1 MNQGSRFEL
10 TEAGPLVHAHF
21 GRTLIAVRTDH
32 LFPLASVEPVFGM
45 PTENARKFQQVA
57 AEQDLVI
64 DVRATNPHAVGWLR
78 EGALPK
84 PEAVK
89 AKTIDDLDVRLG
101 AARRHRGLVGYFR
114 PALPRFDLSDRLLRR
129 YDQRRTEFDALRDK
143 MALFE
148 RRGEYVVRD
157 GVVHGY
163 DRRGWLRPLT
173 GDHDVFDIRASG
185 GMPLTRRRYDR
196 AVATMMS
203 LDMGVTHGA
212 HMYWRPTTKSDRAM
226 FESIARS
233 GDDKLRFNPD
243 GTMSAGDYSRLNA
256 GIKAMTT
263 PAKAARPYASVSH
276 VGRPR
281 VPVSS
286 ASAMNS

>member
-10 TEAGPLVHAHF
+10 TEAGALVHAHF

-32 LFPLASVEPVFGM
+32 LFPLSSVEPVFGM
-45 PTENARKFQQVA
+45 PTENARKFQHVA

-64 DVRATNPHAVGWLR
+64 DVRATNPHAVAWLR

-114 PALPRFDLSDRLLRR
+114 PSLPRFDLSDRLIRR

-148 RRGEYVVRD
+148 RRGEYVVRN

-163 DRRGWLRPLT
+163 DQRGWLRPLT
-173 GDHDVFDIRASG
+173 GDHDVFDIRESG
-185 GMPLTRRRYDR
+185 GAPLTRRRYDR

-256 GIKAMTT
+256 GIRAMAT

-281 VPVSS
+281 VPVAS

>member
-1 MNQGSRFEL
+1 M
-10 TEAGPLVHAHF
+10 
-21 GRTLIAVRTDH
+21 RTDH

-45 PTENARKFQQVA
+45 PTEHARKFQQVA

-64 DVRATNPHAVGWLR
+64 DVRGTNPHAVAWLR

-89 AKTIDDLDVRLG
+89 AKTIDDLDIRLG
-101 AARRHRGLVGYFR
+101 AARKHRGLVGYFR
-114 PALPRFDLSDRLLRR
+114 PSLPDFDLNDRLLRR
-129 YDQRRTEFDALRDK
+129 FDQRCVEFDFLRDK
-143 MALFE
+143 MAEFE

-157 GVVHGY
+157 GVVHGF
-163 DRRGWLRPLT
+163 DRKGKLRPLT

-185 GMPLTRRRYDR
+185 GADLSRRRYDR

-203 LDMGVTHGA
+203 MDMGVTHGA
-212 HMYWRPTTKSDRAM
+212 HMYWRPTTKSDLAM

-233 GDDKLRFNPD
+233 PDAKLRFHPD
-243 GTMSAGDYSRLNA
+243 GTMASVDYRRLNA
-256 GIKAMTT
+256 GMNAITT
-263 PAKAARPYASVSH
+263 PARAARPYARVSH

-281 VPVSS
+281 TAVSS
-286 ASAMNS
+286 A

>member
-1 MNQGSRFEL
+1 M
-10 TEAGPLVHAHF
+10 
-21 GRTLIAVRTDH
+21 RTDH

-45 PTENARKFQQVA
+45 PTEHARKFQQVA

-64 DVRATNPHAVGWLR
+64 DVRATNPHAVAWLR

-114 PALPRFDLSDRLLRR
+114 PSLPHFDLSDRLLRR
-129 YDQRRTEFDALRDK
+129 YDQRRVEFDALRDK

-148 RRGEYVVRD
+148 RGGEYVVRD
-157 GVVHGY
+157 GVVHGR
-163 DRRGWLRPLT
+163 DRRGALRPLT
-173 GDHDVFDIRASG
+173 GDHDVFDIHASG
-185 GMPLTRRRYDR
+185 GADLSRRRYDR

-203 LDMGVTHGA
+203 MDMGVTHGA
-212 HMYWRPTTKSDRAM
+212 HMYWRPTTKSDLAM

-233 GDDKLRFNPD
+233 TDAKLRFHPD
-243 GTMSAGDYSRLNA
+243 GTMTAGDYGRLNA
-256 GIKAMTT
+256 GISAITT
-263 PAKAARPYASVSH
+263 PARAARPYARVSH
-276 VGRPR
+276 VGRPKA
-281 VPVSS
+281 PVSS
-286 ASAMNS
+286 ASVMNS

>member
-1 MNQGSRFEL
+1 M
-10 TEAGPLVHAHF
+10 
-21 GRTLIAVRTDH
+21 RTDH

-45 PTENARKFQQVA
+45 PTEHARKFQQVA

-64 DVRATNPHAVGWLR
+64 DVRATNPHAVAWLR
-78 EGALPK
+78 RGALPK

-101 AARRHRGLVGYFR
+101 AAGRHRGLVGYF
-114 PALPRFDLSDRLLRR
+114 PPSLPRFDLSDRLLRR
-129 YDQRRTEFDALRDK
+129 YDQRRVEFDALRDK
-143 MALFE
+143 MAHFE
-148 RRGEYVVRD
+148 RRGEYVVRE

-163 DRRGWLRPLT
+163 DRRGRLRPLT

-185 GMPLTRRRYDR
+185 GGDLSPRRYER

-203 LDMGVTHGA
+203 MDMGVTHGA
-212 HMYWRPTTKSDRAM
+212 HMRWQPTTTSDRAM

-233 GDDKLRFNPD
+233 ADAKLRFHPD
-243 GTMSAGDYSRLNA
+243 GRLTAGDYRRLNA
-256 GIKAMTT
+256 GMSAITT
-263 PAKAARPYASVSH
+263 PARAARPYASVSH

>member
-10 TEAGPLVHAHF
+10 TEARGLVHAHF
-21 GRTLIAVRTDH
+21 RRTLIAVRTDH

-64 DVRATNPHAVGWLR
+64 DVRATNPHAVAWLR
-78 EGALPK
+78 RGALPK

-101 AARRHRGLVGYFR
+101 AAHRHRGLVGYFR
-114 PALPRFDLSDRLLRR
+114 PELPQFDLSDRLLRR
-129 YDQRRTEFDALRDK
+129 YDQRRVEFDALRDK
-143 MALFE
+143 MEQYE
-148 RRGEYVVRD
+148 RRGEYVVRN
-157 GVVHGY
+157 GVVHGF
-163 DRRGWLRPLT
+163 DRRGVLRPLT

-185 GMPLTRRRYDR
+185 GADLSRRRYDR

-203 LDMGVTHGA
+203 MDMGVTHGA
-212 HMYWRPTTKSDRAM
+212 HMYWRPTTKSDLAM

-233 GDDKLRFNPD
+233 GDAKLRFHPD
-243 GTMSAGDYSRLNA
+243 GTMSAGDYRRLNP
-256 GIKAMTT
+256 GISAITT
-263 PAKAARPYASVSH
+263 PARAARPYASVSH
-276 VGRPR
+276 VGRPK

-286 ASAMNS
+286 A